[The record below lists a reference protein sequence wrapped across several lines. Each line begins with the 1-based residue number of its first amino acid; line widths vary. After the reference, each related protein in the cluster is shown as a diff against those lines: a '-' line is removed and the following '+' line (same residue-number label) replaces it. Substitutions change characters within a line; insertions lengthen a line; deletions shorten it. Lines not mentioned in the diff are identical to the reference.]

1 VSDLYVRL
9 RETERTSS
17 LELMTYDAE
26 PRCWR
31 SFSGPG
37 GVKTTL
43 KPDAYAV
50 CYQGDFEDRF
60 FLEVDLG
67 TEDGPRLAAKAR
79 TFVNY
84 WRSGKEQE
92 ASGIFPLVCWVT
104 DTEQRRDFLARTL
117 DRLPEPERALFTVTT
132 RADFIN
138 HISAP
143 SVLSDHGGQP
153 HPPKEVNP

>member
-9 RETERTSS
+9 REAERTAS
-17 LELMTYDAE
+17 LELVTYDAE

-37 GVKTTL
+37 GAIVTL
-43 KPDAYAV
+43 KPDAYAAV
-50 CYQGDFEDRF
+50 FQGDFEDRF
-60 FLEVDLG
+60 FIEVDLS
-67 TEDGPRLAAKAR
+67 TEDGPRIIAKAR

-104 DTEQRRDFLARTL
+104 NTEQRRDFLRRTF
-117 DRLPEPERALFTVTT
+117 DRLPEHERALFTITT
-132 RADFIN
+132 RHDFID
-138 HISAP
+138 HIAAA
-143 SVLSDHGGQP
+143 GQP
-153 HPPKEVNP
+153 EPPKEVNP